1 MGRNTRI
8 FEQDF
13 DQKNTERSAEIHL
26 EILIIRLG
34 SMLNRENGA
43 VVSAID
49 KAWFWGYVAAHVEA
63 GLISADEAARI
74 LARASSI
81 IESYELEAAALD
93 AENQRKAQASIKPL
107 GKLFKNTL
115 KKVDEETTAKRGKK
129 RL

>member
-13 DQKNTERSAEIHL
+13 DQKHTERSAEIHL

-49 KAWFWGYVAAHVEA
+49 KAWFWGFVAAHVEA

-81 IESYELEAAALD
+81 IESFEKSRRRNDSEKRKKTTVKKQLSP
-93 AENQRKAQASIKPL
+93 AES
-107 GKLFKNTL
+107 
-115 KKVDEETTAKRGKK
+115 
-129 RL
+129 